1 MHDYFYIVRHFTLLE
16 VQEALAM
23 KLTTLYLRDE

>member
-1 MHDYFYIVRHFTLLE
+1 MYDYFRIVRSYTLLE

-23 KLTTLYLRDE
+23 KLTTLYLADE